1 MSGGRAVAAEGGG
14 GEEKDKTRT
23 KETSLMKK
31 ETMESMNVEKRSL
44 NEDKNEGRNNMN
56 RKTVLTGP
64 RQVCTCLTA

>member
-14 GEEKDKTRT
+14 GEEKDKT

-31 ETMESMNVEKRSL
+31 ETMESMNVEKRSR
-44 NEDKNEGRNNMN
+44 NEGRNNMN